1 MMAVSRDFKEQQQ
14 AKTATRLSG
23 ALEQIPE
30 DIEAGTSYHQVG
42 SLTGGPIRTRTSK
55 APVEEGELYRGGGN
69 VFGPKG
75 ATVLLS
81 QMSQRGM
88 SSPELVHPV
97 ELSALGHSKL
107 PEKRMDAPLAAA
119 GAGSVAVPLG
129 GPGSDRLVVRG
140 SSYDLLHVETQT
152 TMRPVA
158 KRLMH
163 GRNQDE
169 RTTIAATVRELVRRS
184 GVQVKTHGRDRVEIQ
199 QTDRGPQV
207 RCPPVEKFDSA
218 SRWATAVMRAASTA
232 IVRSDDL
239 SRQIQDEAIGRRPVE
254 AARRQGKRSI
264 PGGSREYQEV
274 RSRALGEVATRG
286 VKAIADR
293 EGVYLATDQP
303 RDAAHYDAEKKTFYP
318 QRSTRVPGEAGQAQT
333 RDQRFKEQ
341 MLVDLAKAVGTKE
354 EKAAARDG
362 GALAVAEAAGVRV
375 TGMNPKPEGLAPGQ
389 EKARSAMVGDVAAR
403 QTLERL
409 GIAYEPGEPPA
420 SLKKQQAEYARQ
432 PGALDQVWREA
443 ASVRGHLV
451 SRDWQVER
459 TAEQLE
465 HSKASSFEG
474 PERAQAKAK
483 GGPERDRD
491 GVAQEAAQQQSG
503 AAAGEG
509 GGDGAGDGEGQGE
522 RKSFIDKAK
531 DFVR

>member
-1 MMAVSRDFKEQQQ
+1 MMAVSREFRERQQ
-14 AKTATRLSG
+14 AKSEARLSET
-23 ALEQIPE
+23 LEQIPQ

-42 SLTGGPIRTRTSK
+42 SLKGGPIRTRTAR
-55 APVEEGELYRGGGN
+55 APVEEGELFRGGGN
-69 VFGPKG
+69 VFGPRA

-88 SSPELVHPV
+88 TSPEVVHPV

-107 PEKRMDAPLAAA
+107 PERRLDAPLAAA
-119 GAGSVAVPLG
+119 RAGSVAVPLG
-129 GPGSDRLVVRG
+129 GAGSDRLMVRG
-140 SSYDLLHVETQT
+140 ASYDLLHVETQT
-152 TMRPVA
+152 TLRPVG
-158 KRLMH
+158 KRLMD

-169 RTTIAATVRELVRRS
+169 RTAIAATVGELVRRS
-184 GVQVKTHGRDRVEIQ
+184 GVQVKTHGRDRVEIH

-207 RCPPVEKFDSA
+207 RCPPVEKFDSP
-218 SRWATAVMRAASTA
+218 SRWATSVMRAASTA

-254 AARRQGKRSI
+254 SARRTGRRSI
-264 PGGSREYQEV
+264 PGGSKEYQEV
-274 RSRALGEVATRG
+274 RSKALGEVMTRG
-286 VKAIADR
+286 AKAIADR

-303 RDAAHYDAEKKTFYP
+303 RDAAHYDADKKTFHP
-318 QRSTRVPGEAGQAQT
+318 QRSTRVPLDAGRAET

-341 MLVDLAKAVGTKE
+341 MLIDLAKAVGTKE

-362 GALAVAEAAGVRV
+362 RALQVAEAAGVRV
-375 TGMNPKPEGLAPGQ
+375 TGMNPKPEGLTSGQ

-409 GIAYEPGEPPA
+409 GIAYEPGDPPA
-420 SLKKQQAEYARQ
+420 QLKKEQAEYARQ

-465 HSKASSFEG
+465 HSKASSFEA
-474 PERAQAKAK
+474 PERAQAKGK
-483 GGPERDRD
+483 GAQEQDRD
-491 GVAQEAAQQQSG
+491 VAGQQQPDP
-503 AAAGEG
+503 AAGDGGGEG
-509 GGDGAGDGEGQGE
+509 GDVE
-522 RKSFIDKAK
+522 RKSLTDKVK
-531 DFVR
+531 DLVR

>member
-1 MMAVSRDFKEQQQ
+1 MAVSRDFREQQQ
-14 AKTATRLSG
+14 AKTAARLSE
-23 ALEQIPE
+23 AMEQIPE
-30 DIEAGTSYHQVG
+30 DILAGTSYHQVG
-42 SLTGGPIRTRTSK
+42 SLKGGPIRTRTSK

-69 VFGPKG
+69 VFGPRG

-88 SSPELVHPV
+88 SSPELVHAV

-107 PEKRMDAPLAAA
+107 PERRLDAPLAAA

-129 GPGSDRLVVRG
+129 GPGSDRLMVRG

-152 TMRPVA
+152 TLRPVA
-158 KRLMH
+158 KRLMD

-169 RTTIAATVRELVRRS
+169 RTTISATVAELVRRS
-184 GVQVKTHGRDRVEIQ
+184 GVQVKTHGRDRVEIH
-199 QTDRGPQV
+199 QTDGGPQV
-207 RCPPVEKFDSA
+207 RCPPVGKFDSA

-232 IVRSDDL
+232 IVRSDGL

-254 AARRQGKRSI
+254 AARRQGKRLI
-264 PGGSREYQEV
+264 RGGGREYQEV
-274 RSRALGEVATRG
+274 RSKALGEVATRG

-303 RDAAHYDAEKKTFYP
+303 RDVAHYDAEKKTFYP
-318 QRSTRVPGEAGQAQT
+318 QRSSPVDAGQVET
-333 RDQRFKEQ
+333 RDQRFREQ
-341 MLVDLAKAVGTKE
+341 MLVDLAKAVGTAE

-362 GALAVAEAAGVRV
+362 GALQVAEAAGVRV
-375 TGMNPKPEGLAPGQ
+375 TGMNPKPEGLTPAQ
-389 EKARSAMVGDVAAR
+389 EKARSSMVGDVAAR

-409 GIAYEPGEPPA
+409 GIAYEPGDAPA
-420 SLKKQQAEYARQ
+420 QLRKEQAEYARQ

-451 SRDWQVER
+451 SRDWQFER

-465 HSKASSFEG
+465 HSKASSFEA
-474 PERAQAKAK
+474 PERAQAKGKDA
-483 GGPERDRD
+483 PERDR
-491 GVAQEAAQQQSG
+491 GGAAREAAQQQPD

-509 GGDGAGDGEGQGE
+509 GGDGGGEDSGQGE
-522 RKSFIDKAK
+522 RKSFMDKAK
-531 DFVR
+531 DLVR

>member
-1 MMAVSRDFKEQQQ
+1 MAVSRDFRERQQ
-14 AKTATRLSG
+14 AKSEARLSE
-23 ALEQIPE
+23 ALEQIPQ
-30 DIEAGTSYHQVG
+30 DIQAGSSYHQVG
-42 SLTGGPIRTRTSK
+42 SLKGGPIRTRTAK
-55 APVEEGELYRGGGN
+55 APVEEGELFRGGGN
-69 VFGPKG
+69 VFGPRA

-88 SSPELVHPV
+88 SSPELVHPM

-107 PEKRMDAPLAAA
+107 PERRMDAPLAAA
-119 GAGSVAVPLG
+119 RAGSVAVPLG
-129 GPGSDRLVVRG
+129 GAGSDRLMVRG
-140 SSYDLLHVETQT
+140 ASYDLLHVETQT
-152 TMRPVA
+152 TLRPVA
-158 KRLMH
+158 KRLMD

-169 RTTIAATVRELVRRS
+169 RTAISGTVGELVRRS
-184 GVQVKTHGRDRVEIQ
+184 GVQVKTHGRDRVEIH

-232 IVRSDDL
+232 IVRSDDM

-254 AARRQGKRSI
+254 SARRTGRRSI
-264 PGGSREYQEV
+264 PGGSKEYQEV
-274 RSRALGEVATRG
+274 RSKALGEVMTRG
-286 VKAIADR
+286 AKAIADR

-318 QRSTRVPGEAGQAQT
+318 QRSTRAESGQAET
-333 RDQRFKEQ
+333 RDLRFKEQ
-341 MLVDLAKAVGTKE
+341 MVIDLAKAVGTKE
-354 EKAAARDG
+354 ERAAVKDG
-362 GALAVAEAAGVRV
+362 HALQVAEAAGVRV
-375 TGMNPKPEGLAPGQ
+375 TGMNPKPEGLTPGQ

-409 GIAYEPGEPPA
+409 GIAYEPGDPPA
-420 SLKKQQAEYARQ
+420 QLKKDQAEYARQ

-465 HSKASSFEG
+465 HSKASSFEA
-474 PERAQAKAK
+474 PERAQAKGKDA
-483 GGPERDRD
+483 PERERD
-491 GVAQEAAQQQSG
+491 GVAQEAAQQQPD

-509 GGDGAGDGEGQGE
+509 GGEGDGGQGDGQGE
-522 RKSFIDKAK
+522 RKSLVDRAK
-531 DFVR
+531 DLVR